1 MRAGLLRGRD
11 HVALGMHGA
20 IAEGNVAIAITRGG
34 YAKQYA
40 YVDPNEDA
48 VAFAAGER
56 AVLLAV
62 ADGHSGFEAAEVA
75 LEHLLEH
82 PAPNW
87 TEGSGPPASLESWR
101 RHALA
106 ALNDAALQIGGER
119 REGSRSRTT
128 LTLALADASTRQ
140 CHYAAIGDSHLFAA
154 FAGEVREVAP
164 AEKSGAFLGDPSV
177 TEKLAE
183 YARLGVFSLAG
194 VRALVLATDGLSEEG
209 IGVASPTRCVH
220 DARLATAPEP
230 DALRPLALARAICDA
245 AFAAHRA
252 QHSGDNVACAILE
265 LTEDDTPAPR

>member
-11 HVALGMHGA
+11 HVVLGAHGA
-20 IAEGNVAIAITRGG
+20 IAEGSVAVAITRGG

-48 VAFAAGER
+48 VAFAVGER

-75 LEHLLEH
+75 LEYLLEH

-87 TEGSGPPASLESWR
+87 TEGSGAPASLESWR

-128 LTLALADASTRQ
+128 LTLALADPSAGQ

-154 FAGEVREVAP
+154 FAGDVREVAA
-164 AEKSGAFLGDPSV
+164 AEQPGAFLGDPSV
-177 TEKLAE
+177 PEKLAE
-183 YARLGVFSLAG
+183 YARLGVFPLAG

-209 IGVASPTRCVH
+209 IGVPDPARTIH
-220 DARLATAPEP
+220 EARLGVAGEP
-230 DALRPLALARAICDA
+230 AALRPLAFARAICDA
-245 AFAAHRA
+245 ALASHRA
-252 QHSGDNVACAILE
+252 HHSGDNVACAILE
-265 LTEDDTPAPR
+265 L